1 MSDVGTVRS
10 SSLGS
15 ARGVDGNV
23 ATHRSILKSSSKY
36 GLGPTETRDC
46 DMQNSSSVV
55 TVARSGRW
63 PLYRTSTQSTDTRG
77 RTVDCIRG
85 SDEKCRDES
94 KLPSQCE
101 RVSRRRSSVVA
112 DLLVPDASL
121 YGTGGHTK
129 LVDPTEYKRRR
140 LLGGC
145 ITYTTNEVA

>member
-1 MSDVGTVRS
+1 MVGLIRLCPT
-10 SSLGS
+10 GS
-15 ARGVDGNV
+15 AHSADGNL
-23 ATHRSILKSSSKY
+23 ATHYCIVKSSSMY
-36 GLGPTETRDC
+36 GLGPTETRSC

-55 TVARSGRW
+55 TVASSGRLL
-63 PLYRTSTQSTDTRG
+63 LYRTSTQSTDIRG

-121 YGTGGHTK
+121 YDTGGHTK